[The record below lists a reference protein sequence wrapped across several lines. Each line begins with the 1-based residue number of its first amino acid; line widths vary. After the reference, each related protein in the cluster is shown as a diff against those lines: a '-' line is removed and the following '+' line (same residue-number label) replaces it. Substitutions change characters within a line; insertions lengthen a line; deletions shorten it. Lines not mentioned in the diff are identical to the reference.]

1 MEIQIKRAV
10 KAGNSSA
17 VILPKAWLHKEVRA
31 ELVNKTQEIILVE
44 VIDILKKYLKLESVI
59 GIYLAGSYARGEEDS
74 TSDID
79 VLVLTRG
86 IDREMIAE
94 GMYNLFII
102 SSDLLQQK
110 LNQDLFP
117 IGQMIKE
124 ARPLLNSNYLSSL
137 KVKITKRNIRWYLET
152 TEEKLKMLKQ
162 IIDWAR
168 HGNKNYLGA
177 RIAYTLILRIRTLY
191 IINNFIKNENYS
203 KIDFIRLI
211 KTISK
216 GTNAYRGYLTFKNN
230 LEERQDITLEETERL
245 YNYLKN
251 QLKELQKRTLT
262 D

>member
-1 MEIQIKRAV
+1 
-10 KAGNSSA
+10 
-17 VILPKAWLHKEVRA
+17 
-31 ELVNKTQEIILVE
+31 
-44 VIDILKKYLKLESVI
+44 
-59 GIYLAGSYARGEEDS
+59 
-74 TSDID
+74 
-79 VLVLTRG
+79 
-86 IDREMIAE
+86 MIAE